1 MVIQIF
7 SLAIL
12 VSLISSEPIIYI
24 AEAKDIILLEKA
36 VSPEEVVVTRDCS
49 CIKGARD
56 YGVDIPYN
64 TDAKDLKTNT
74 MPVVGALILLTYPN
88 SEHVGVTIEFDGVGV
103 LFYEENFDNPPN
115 GCRQGFRF
123 VKWGSKE
130 IKGFWINK

>member
-1 MVIQIF
+1 MVIEIF
-7 SLAIL
+7 SLALLI
-12 VSLISSEPIIYI
+12 SLISSQPIIYI
-24 AEAKDIILLEKA
+24 AEAKDITVLEK
-36 VSPEEVVVTRDCS
+36 VISSEENIAIEDCS
-49 CIKGARD
+49 CIKGARA

-64 TDAKDLKTNT
+64 TNAEDLQTNT
-74 MPVVGALILLTYPN
+74 MPTVGGLILLTYPN
-88 SEHVGVTIEFDGVGV
+88 SEHVGAVVEINDEGV